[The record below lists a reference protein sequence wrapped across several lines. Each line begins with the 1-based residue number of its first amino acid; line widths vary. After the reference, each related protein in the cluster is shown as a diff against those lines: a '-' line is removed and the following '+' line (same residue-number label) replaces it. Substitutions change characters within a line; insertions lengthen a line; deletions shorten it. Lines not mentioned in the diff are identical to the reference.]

1 MSVIAEENDLKDY
14 ENVMLYPPSYFLFQL
29 EQACSTCLILACSR
43 IAADQQVW
51 STVLDLFVSF
61 IDVYLR
67 VMENQLLYKNL
78 AGCHLG
84 YHGLLYVWG

>member
-1 MSVIAEENDLKDY
+1 MSVIAVKNDLKDD
-14 ENVMLYPPSYFLFQL
+14 ENRILYPPSCFLFQL

-61 IDVYLR
+61 IDVF
-67 VMENQLLYKNL
+67 MSN
-78 AGCHLG
+78 
-84 YHGLLYVWG
+84 